1 MGFGKGGTGAI
12 IREDSTVAL
21 GTLAN
26 KTGILVG
33 SITLGEDFR
42 MLKSIITANVDGIT
56 QADGP
61 LELYL
66 VNGELTLAECEE
78 AIELSG
84 PTDRNDRVAT
94 EQAERFVRFVGVFKY
109 TDSAG
114 VFATLVE
121 EIKPRWTFSNPEGW
135 DWMLYNSSAGNLT
148 TGSSVFLKATHYGV
162 WVT

>member
-21 GTLAN
+21 ATLAA
-26 KTGILVG
+26 KTGILLG

-56 QADGP
+56 AGDGP

-66 VNGELTLAECEE
+66 VNGALTLAQCEE
-78 AIELSG
+78 AIESNG
-84 PTDRNDRVAT
+84 PTDRNDPAH
-94 EQAERFVRFVGVFKY
+94 EEAERFVRFVGVMKY
-109 TDSAG
+109 TDAQG

-135 DWMLYNSSAGNLT
+135 DWMLYNASAGNLN

>member
-12 IREDSTVAL
+12 IREDASVAL
-21 GTLAN
+21 ATLAA

-42 MLKSIITANVDGIT
+42 MLKSIISGNVDGMT
-56 QADGP
+56 QGDGP

-66 VNGELTLAECEE
+66 VNGALTLAQCEE
-78 AIELSG
+78 AIENNG
-84 PTDRNDRVAT
+84 PTDRNDPVAT
-94 EQAERFVRFVGVFKY
+94 ERAERFVRFVGQFVQR
-109 TDSAG
+109 DSSG
-114 VFATLVE
+114 VFAQLVE

-135 DWMLYNSSAGNLT
+135 NWMLYNASAGNLT
-148 TGSSVFLKATHYGV
+148 TGSSVFLKVTHYGV